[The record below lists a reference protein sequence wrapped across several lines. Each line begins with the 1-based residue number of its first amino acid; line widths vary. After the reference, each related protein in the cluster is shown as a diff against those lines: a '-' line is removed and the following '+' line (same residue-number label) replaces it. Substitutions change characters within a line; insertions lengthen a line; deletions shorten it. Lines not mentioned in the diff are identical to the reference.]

1 MTDTQK
7 VLKACTERA
16 REKLHDASASFSF
29 QEAGYY
35 LAHTEQGESL
45 RKLADVSGAHPSTV
59 MRAVRR
65 IEQRRDD
72 PLFDQIV
79 SDIEESPIPGAPV
92 QANTNA
98 SPSQDAKPS
107 GLSVEE
113 IRREAKKYLRRLSE
127 PEAFLL
133 IAPGTQKAGIFCAS
147 NDHKRPIA
155 MLPVPVAVEFL
166 KQDWIKVATRGS
178 SSVRYQI
185 TDVGRSFLR
194 RTLAEDQSQRPARVG
209 LAEAPTPYLGQ
220 HQAMAD
226 KLLMDS
232 ASGEPETV
240 RVNLGESPIGWLTRR
255 KGPDGKPFLTP
266 EQVDAAERLRADFE
280 AANIGPSVAQDWH
293 RFLTPGDRF
302 SGSPRSAGP
311 GDGAMMARDRVM
323 NALGALGP
331 GLADVALRTCCF
343 LEGLEACER
352 RMGWSA
358 RSGKV
363 VLQLA
368 LQRLVEH
375 YGLAVFKD

>member
-1 MTDTQK
+1 VTDTHK
-7 VLKACTERA
+7 VLEACTERA
-16 REKLHDASASFSF
+16 RRRLNDASGPFSS
-29 QEAGYY
+29 QEAGFY

-45 RKLADVSGAHPSTV
+45 RKIADASGAHPSTV

-72 PLFDQIV
+72 PLFDQILTEM
-79 SDIEESPIPGAPV
+79 EENPIPGAPV
-92 QANTNA
+92 QANANA
-98 SPSQDAKPS
+98 SPSSDAPVS
-107 GLSVEE
+107 NLSIEE

-133 IAPGTQKAGIFCAS
+133 IAPGAQRAGIFCAS

-166 KQDWIKVATRGS
+166 KQDWIKVSSRGT
-178 SSVRYQI
+178 SSVRYHI

-194 RTLAEDQSQRPARVG
+194 RTLAEDQAQRPEPTG

-226 KLLMDS
+226 KLLMNP
-232 ASGEPETV
+232 ASGKPETV
-240 RVNLGESPIGWLTRR
+240 KINLGESPIGWLTRR
-255 KGPDGKPFLTP
+255 KGPDGKPFLKS
-266 EQVDAAERLRADFE
+266 EEVDAAEQLRADFE
-280 AANIGPSVAQDWH
+280 AASIGPSVAQDWQ

-302 SGSPRSAGP
+302 SGSPVSAGP
-311 GDGAMMARDRVM
+311 GEGAMMARDRVM
-323 NALGALGP
+323 KALSALGP

-375 YGLAVFKD
+375 YGLRVFKD